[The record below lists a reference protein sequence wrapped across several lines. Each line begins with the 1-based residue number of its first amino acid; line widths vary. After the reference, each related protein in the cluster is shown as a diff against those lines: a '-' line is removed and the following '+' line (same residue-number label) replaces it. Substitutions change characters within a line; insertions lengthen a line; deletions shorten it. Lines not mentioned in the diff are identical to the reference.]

1 MLIFILL
8 VRLDGILAYL
18 SEEER
23 LSPFFRLKG
32 FLKCPF
38 TLISGP
44 PKTDPV
50 PVWVAGLGGWWTSQ
64 KVVRADF
71 LWGRV
76 GAISARQPAFWE
88 LPEHRAGGSPV
99 QDQVVCVVP
108 AGTRAHLCWWCSVQG
123 LPCGFWGG

>member
-32 FLKCPF
+32 FFKCPF

-44 PKTDPV
+44 QKTDPSACV
-50 PVWVAGLGGWWTSQ
+50 GRGAGWVVDLTEGGE
-64 KVVRADF
+64 
-71 LWGRV
+71 G
-76 GAISARQPAFWE
+76 
-88 LPEHRAGGSPV
+88 
-99 QDQVVCVVP
+99 
-108 AGTRAHLCWWCSVQG
+108 
-123 LPCGFWGG
+123 